1 MAVSENEKTEVAMR
15 RGIAAGQEPG
25 ETEIDLMELFYR
37 LLEKA
42 KYIIA
47 TALLGAILAGLYTH
61 FMVTPLYRS
70 SAKLLVLNSKET
82 INMANLQI
90 GAALASDYIEVFKNW
105 HVHQTVIDELD
116 LPYSTGQI
124 SGMINASVANNSRL
138 ITITVTSPDP
148 QEARD
153 IAMCY
158 LRVAQEFIASKME
171 TDMPNVFEEARVP
184 TAPVSPNLKK
194 NILMGFLLGAVLA
207 CGIVVLLFMVDD
219 RIRSAEQL
227 EKHLHLPTL
236 GMMPVQAHQGA
247 RVHRQKSGKG
257 GARK

>member
-1 MAVSENEKTEVAMR
+1 MGVSENEKTEVAMR
-15 RGIAAGQEPG
+15 HSIAVEQESSD
-25 ETEIDLMELFYR
+25 TEIDLMELFYR

-47 TALLGAILAGLYTH
+47 AAFVGAILMGLYTR
-61 FMVTPLYRS
+61 FMVTPLYQS
-70 SAKLLVLNSKET
+70 SARLLVLNSKET

-90 GAALASDYIEVFKNW
+90 GAELASDYIEVFKNW
-105 HVHQTVIDELD
+105 HVHQTVIDELG
-116 LPYSTGQI
+116 LPYSTVQI
-124 SGMINASVANNSRL
+124 SNMISANVANNSRL
-138 ITITVTSPDP
+138 INITVTSADP

-171 TDMPNVFEEARVP
+171 TDMPNIFEEPRVP
-184 TAPVSPNLKK
+184 TSPISPNLQR
-194 NILMGFLLGAVLA
+194 NIVLGFLLGAVLA
-207 CGIVVLLFMVDD
+207 CGIVVVLFLVDD

-227 EKHLHLPTL
+227 EKHLHLATL
-236 GMMPVQAHQGA
+236 GMMPIQERQDNQ
-247 RVHRQKSGKG
+247 VHRHKSGKG